1 MANLDEILREAGDR
15 LEEHGVADARRE
27 AASLLEFTLSRNK
40 TFLYSHPEYE
50 LSNDE
55 ESRYR
60 SFVERRAG
68 REPFQYIVGRQEFC
82 GLELE
87 VTPDVLI
94 PRPETEMLVE
104 RAVGILSGMDA
115 PRFCEVGVGSGCIAV
130 SILHQVQGVSAVGL
144 EISPAAL
151 QVARRNAETNG
162 VEDRLEL
169 RESDVFSAL
178 EGEKFDLVVSNPPYV
193 RVADI
198 GSLQPEVRD
207 FEPHTSLTDGGDGV
221 SIIRRIIEGAP
232 DVLQPGG
239 GVLIE
244 IGFDQGYPVGKM
256 FRPEIW
262 DRIEI
267 VPDFQGIP
275 RMASARLK

>member
-130 SILHQVQGVSAVGL
+130 SILHQVQGTSAVGL

>member
-178 EGEKFDLVVSNPPYV
+178 EGEEFDLVVSNPPYV

-244 IGFDQGYPVGKM
+244 IGFDQGYRVGKM